1 MSSQRFAGKV
11 ALVTGSTGIGAAA
24 ARALAA
30 EGASVFVVSRT
41 ADHARELAET
51 IPGARWQAA
60 DLAHEEAAE
69 SAVRGCVDAFG
80 RLDCLFNVAG
90 ISGRRFGDGPVHE
103 LAAEGWD
110 TVMAAN
116 LRSMFLVTRATV
128 RQMLAQGGGAVLN
141 MSSILAD
148 HPSAPLFSTHAY
160 AASKG
165 AINAFSLAVAAHYA
179 RDGIRVNVIAP
190 ALVATPMSQRTQQ
203 DPEILDYVRR
213 RQPLAAGPL
222 TAEDLVGTVLYLLSD
237 DSRMVTGQVLAVDAG
252 WSIGGG

>member
-1 MSSQRFAGKV
+1 
-11 ALVTGSTGIGAAA
+11 
-24 ARALAA
+24 
-30 EGASVFVVSRT
+30 
-41 ADHARELAET
+41 
-51 IPGARWQAA
+51 
-60 DLAHEEAAE
+60 
-69 SAVRGCVDAFG
+69 
-80 RLDCLFNVAG
+80 
-90 ISGRRFGDGPVHE
+90 VHE